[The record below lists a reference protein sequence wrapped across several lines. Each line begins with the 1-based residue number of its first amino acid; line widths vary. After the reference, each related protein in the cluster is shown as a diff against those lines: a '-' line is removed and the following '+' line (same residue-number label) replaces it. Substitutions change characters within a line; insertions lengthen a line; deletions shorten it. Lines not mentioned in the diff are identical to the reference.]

1 MTDAAAIRACFPALA
16 GPTIYLE
23 NAGGSQVPKVVAD
36 SMHAYMTV
44 NYVQLGAPY
53 DISRTSTEVVDQAHL
68 WVNRFMGGEEVGEV
82 ALGPSCTQLV
92 TMLAECYSRILEP
105 GDEII
110 LCETA
115 HEANYGPWAKLER
128 FGIVIKT
135 WRVDPATGEAPFE
148 GLKELFSE
156 RTRLV
161 CFPHVSNLLGEV
173 VDVVAIT
180 ELAHKKGAEV
190 VVDGVAFAPHRLMDV
205 GAWGVDWYVYSTYKV
220 FGPHMGALYGR
231 SEAWAKLE
239 GPNHFFIPNEGAY
252 KFELGGASREG
263 CAGLLALGDYLRFV
277 AGEPGDRLSERG
289 TVATA
294 MNRLAAMELPV
305 QQALVQGLRELPGG
319 RIIGPDSFGPER
331 VPTVSFLHDRLSPA
345 EACAHTDAAGIGIRY
360 GHMYAYRL
368 CLAMGIGVEE
378 GVIRVS
384 AAHYNT
390 VDEVERLLD
399 VLRGALAGSN

>member
-1 MTDAAAIRACFPALA
+1 MITTDAIRACFPALA

-23 NAGGSQVPKVVAD
+23 NAGGSQVPRVVAD
-36 SMHAYMTV
+36 AMHEYMTGT
-44 NYVQLGAPY
+44 YVQLGAPY
-53 DISRTSTEVVDQAHL
+53 DVSRRSTEVVDQAHI
-68 WVNRFMGGEEVGEV
+68 WINRFMGGEEVGEV

-92 TMLAECYSRILEP
+92 TMLAECYSRHLRP

-110 LCETA
+110 FCQTA
-115 HEANYGPWAKLER
+115 HEANYGPWLKLER
-128 FGIVIKT
+128 FGLVINP
-135 WRVDPATGEAPFE
+135 WPIDPETGVASLEA
-148 GLKELFSE
+148 LRSLFTA

-173 VDVVAIT
+173 VDVAAIT
-180 ELAHKKGAEV
+180 QLAHEHGAEV

-205 GAWGVDWYVYSTYKV
+205 RAWGVDWYIYSTYKV
-220 FGPHMGALYGR
+220 FGPHMAALFGR
-231 SEAWAKLE
+231 HEAWEKLE
-239 GPNHFFIPNEGAY
+239 GPNHFFIPNQGTY
-252 KFELGGASREG
+252 KFELGGASHEG

-277 AGEPGDRLSERG
+277 AGEPGEAMPERS

-305 QQALVQGLRELPGG
+305 QQALIQGLRRLPGI
-319 RIIGPDSFGPER
+319 RIVGPDSFGPER
-331 VPTVSFLHDRLSPA
+331 VPTVSFLHNRLSPA
-345 EACAHTDAAGIGIRY
+345 EICAHTDAAGIGIRY

-378 GVIRVS
+378 GVVRVS

-390 VDEVERLLD
+390 VDEVERLIG
-399 VLRGALAGSN
+399 VFRGAMRA